1 MITFTVLIL
10 CGKIPSW
17 KDSFTIKEIIW
28 ENKWILDLSIKVGT
42 LFGPNDFLVFSE
54 DISSAIAAGVVSV
67 RNIEFVICFLNKEVQ
82 WFLEGY
88 IFWASFVP
96 IPVKSLLNAVATC
109 TGPDIDLFLFPIDSY
124 ELFNTFPCIRNI
136 IFI

>member
-1 MITFTVLIL
+1 MITFAVLIL
-10 CGKIPSW
+10 CGKIPLW

-28 ENKWILDLSIKVGT
+28 ENKWILDLSVKVGT

-67 RNIEFVICFLNKEVQ
+67 RNIEFAICFLNKEMQ

-88 IFWASFVP
+88 IFWPSFVP

-109 TGPDIDLFLFPIDSY
+109 TGSDIDFSFSY
-124 ELFNTFPCIRNI
+124 W
-136 IFI
+136 